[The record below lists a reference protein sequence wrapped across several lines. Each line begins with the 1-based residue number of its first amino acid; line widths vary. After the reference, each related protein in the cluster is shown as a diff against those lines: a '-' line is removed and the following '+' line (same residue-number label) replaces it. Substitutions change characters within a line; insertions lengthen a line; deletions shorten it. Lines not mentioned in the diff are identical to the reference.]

1 MPFVIVNFLMI
12 ALVDFHDYVNVFLV
26 TRQVQS
32 HDFAIVLHLSL
43 SDSHSVVVHL
53 VLCELFVLN
62 TIIVICECL
71 LVSRAFSFFSF

>member
-62 TIIVICECL
+62 TRSLSQL
-71 LVSRAFSFFSF
+71 LLFMNVCFF